1 MENRKDLQAKLQ
13 KMSQEELID
22 MMIEKEKI
30 LIEKEKVQAE
40 LDWYKEQF
48 SLLKKARYGSSLS
61 EKIPA
66 AQLNLFNE
74 AEDLQDHPVQEIE
87 TTVKKVKRK
96 KTKEMDLSKL
106 PRKIIEHKLENTHC
120 EVCGEEMKE
129 LAPEII
135 DVLKY
140 QPARYYVERHIVHQY
155 ICKHCSDEIN
165 EEGEI
170 KAKIVSADKP
180 QRLIKGSLASASV
193 VAGIAFNK
201 YVSGTPLYRQEQE
214 LKRKGVPITRM
225 NMSGWLMR
233 CAADYLSP
241 LYEIMK
247 QDIRTCKYVHMDE
260 TTVTVLEEKSERT
273 SKNYMW
279 VAGSGKW
286 EEKQMAM
293 YYYHKNREHEFAQKI
308 IGSDYSGNIHRDGY
322 EAYDK
327 ILNAGQFGCMAHF
340 RRYIYEAYELD
351 QGSRIKN
358 KEELESYAKT
368 HESFR
373 SISHI
378 LKEIRYF
385 FDCEARY
392 NEEKLT
398 PEEIYQRRQEE
409 QKQRLD
415 ELFVYLNEIEGK
427 FPKQSKASKAIQ
439 YGLNQKEKLKNYLN
453 DGYAEISNNRGE
465 RMVKPFV
472 MGRKAWLFSNTIS
485 GAESSSIYYSLIES
499 AKLNQL
505 DIHKYLEY
513 VLEEL
518 SKIEMPT
525 EEDYRRYLPYSE
537 QLPAELKVK

>member
-1 MENRKDLQAKLQ
+1 
-13 KMSQEELID
+13 
-22 MMIEKEKI
+22 
-30 LIEKEKVQAE
+30 
-40 LDWYKEQF
+40 
-48 SLLKKARYGSSLS
+48 
-61 EKIPA
+61 
-66 AQLNLFNE
+66 
-74 AEDLQDHPVQEIE
+74 
-87 TTVKKVKRK
+87 
-96 KTKEMDLSKL
+96 
-106 PRKIIEHKLENTHC
+106 
-120 EVCGEEMKE
+120 
-129 LAPEII
+129 
-135 DVLKY
+135 
-140 QPARYYVERHIVHQY
+140 
-155 ICKHCSDEIN
+155 
-165 EEGEI
+165 
-170 KAKIVSADKP
+170 
-180 QRLIKGSLASASV
+180 
-193 VAGIAFNK
+193 
-201 YVSGTPLYRQEQE
+201 
-214 LKRKGVPITRM
+214 
-225 NMSGWLMR
+225 
-233 CAADYLSP
+233 
-241 LYEIMK
+241 
-247 QDIRTCKYVHMDE
+247 
-260 TTVTVLEEKSERT
+260 
-273 SKNYMW
+273 
-279 VAGSGKW
+279 
-286 EEKQMAM
+286 
-293 YYYHKNREHEFAQKI
+293 
-308 IGSDYSGNIHRDGY
+308 
-322 EAYDK
+322 
-327 ILNAGQFGCMAHF
+327 MAHF

-373 SISHI
+373 YISHI

-537 QLPAELKVK
+537 QLPEELKVK